1 MCSLQPLPKDFPG
14 TANSHMA
21 LVLPGDLERGVC
33 KASLPSSTSHVL
45 AAAVFRYHN
54 ELQLVI
60 FTSLGLLG
68 FLKNK
73 LWTSITKKMMALS
86 PQSPF
91 LRPSSFVTPTTNGPR
106 SLSLV
111 PTDRGRGR
119 RKLFKISHWSQFHE
133 TQH

>member
-14 TANSHMA
+14 TANSHIA

-73 LWTSITKKMMALS
+73 LWTSITKKTMALS
-86 PQSPF
+86 PQRAEPHQVPF
-91 LRPSSFVTPTTNGPR
+91 SGQVHLLPQQQMAQGLYLWPTQTMAEAE
-106 SLSLV
+106 
-111 PTDRGRGR
+111 
-119 RKLFKISHWSQFHE
+119 KAF
-133 TQH
+133 